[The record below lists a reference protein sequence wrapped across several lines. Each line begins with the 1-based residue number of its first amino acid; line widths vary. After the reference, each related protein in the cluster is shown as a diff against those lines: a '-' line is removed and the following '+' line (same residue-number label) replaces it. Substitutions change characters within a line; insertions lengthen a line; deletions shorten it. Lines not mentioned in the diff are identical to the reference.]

1 MNIIKVIKSVSFIL
15 FVGISLLLFML
26 RPFGLLDRE
35 APIEINANVV
45 FSPDE
50 LLANLPYGNDLL
62 RALDLS
68 RFDSEQALLQ
78 IALFDKKKVYED
90 NPLYQAYYFMTMN
103 NIMLRSGRIDDASV
117 YTKKLLALGEQE
129 KLQWI
134 KADALSE
141 LAIERTKRGDLDTA
155 LDYLNESVKIAKEI
169 NYEKLLIKSYNS
181 LGVINI
187 LSSDYGKAQS
197 YFHQGLK
204 LVETNPKHLYHSKI
218 IANLA
223 VIYIYLEEWNKA
235 IAYIDQSKEIY
246 RRDKRLEP
254 AIMSVLL
261 TNESNV
267 YFRLG
272 DAPKARLAYVEAKK
286 TLEKDSSTRLQAIV
300 LNSLSNVLYLEQQYE
315 SAIAESERCLRL
327 DGIQNLPL
335 QRGLCYKSKAHGN
348 MALGNY
354 NATIEDLNASVKE
367 NSKIAHTAYIT
378 SNHKLLSE
386 AYEQLGNDSEALKY
400 FKLYYLGDKEVLFD
414 QRQSELYLLEESFN
428 AEASRYALA
437 LLKTK
442 NEVQELELE
451 RQTLVSRVILGV
463 TFCVLLA
470 LGYVLKK
477 NLDIKNK
484 NQLLQYSNSNLVEL
498 STRDALTG
506 LYNRRYF
513 DYFIQRLKQSR
524 SISRDTSFTIAIL
537 DLDHFKAV
545 NDNYG
550 HDVGDLVLIEV
561 AKRFMLN
568 LPSSD
573 LIIRWGGEE
582 FICVIENKGNVSSLQ
597 MLKKVWSAIT
607 DEPVSTPAGDINIT
621 LSIGAVTDIPAVE
634 FMARHTELLKRA
646 DERLY
651 KAKHTGRNQIIA
663 ID

>member
-1 MNIIKVIKSVSFIL
+1 MKIIKSVSIIL
-15 FVGISLLLFML
+15 VVGVSLLLFML
-26 RPFGLLDRE
+26 RPFGLFDNHLPVE
-35 APIEINANVV
+35 ANTTVV

-50 LLANLPYGNDLL
+50 LLAKLPHGNTLL
-62 RALDLS
+62 EILDLS
-68 RFDSEQALLQ
+68 RFDGDEALIKINLLAEQRT
-78 IALFDKKKVYED
+78 FKDH
-90 NPLYQAYYFMTMN
+90 PLYQAYYFMAMN
-103 NIMLRSGRIDDASV
+103 NIMLRLGRIDDAFT
-117 YTKKLLALGEQE
+117 YATQLLLLAEQE
-129 KLQWI
+129 NLQWV
-134 KADALSE
+134 KASALSE

-169 NYEKLLIKSYNS
+169 NDEKLLIKSYNS
-181 LGVINI
+181 LGVISI
-187 LSSDYGKAQS
+187 LSSEYGKAQD

-218 IANLA
+218 IGNLA

-235 IAYIDQSKEIY
+235 IAYIDQAKEIY
-246 RRDKRLEP
+246 RQDKRLEP
-254 AIMSVLL
+254 AIMSILL

-272 DAPKARLAYVEAKK
+272 DAIKARQAYVDAKE

-315 SAIAESERCLRL
+315 SAITESERCLHL
-327 DGIQNLPL
+327 AGIQDLPL
-335 QRGLCYKSKAHGN
+335 QRGLCYKSKAHSN

-354 NATIEDLNASVKE
+354 NAAIEDLNAAIKE
-367 NSKIAHTAYIT
+367 NNKIAHTAYIT
-378 SNHKLLSE
+378 STQKLLSE
-386 AYEQLGNDSEALKY
+386 AYEKLGNDGEALKY

-428 AEASRYALA
+428 AETSRNELA

-442 NEVQELELE
+442 NEIQDLELE
-451 RQTLVSRVILGV
+451 TQTLVTRVILGV

-513 DYFIQRLKQSR
+513 DYFIQRLRQGR
-524 SISRDTSFTIAIL
+524 STSRDSSFTLAIM

-550 HDVGDLVLIEV
+550 HDVGDIVLIEV
-561 AKRFMLN
+561 SKRFLLN

-582 FICVIENKGNVSSLQ
+582 FICVIENQGDITSLQ
-597 MLKKVWSAIT
+597 TLEKVWSAII

-621 LSIGAVTDIPAVE
+621 LSIGAVTDIPAAE
-634 FMARHTELLKRA
+634 FMASHTELLKRA

-663 ID
+663 LD

>member
-1 MNIIKVIKSVSFIL
+1 MKIIKSVSIIL
-15 FVGISLLLFML
+15 VVGVSLLLFML
-26 RPFGLLDRE
+26 RPFGLFDNHQPAE
-35 APIEINANVV
+35 ANTTVV

-50 LLANLPYGNDLL
+50 LLVKLPHGNALL
-62 RALDLS
+62 EILDLS
-68 RFDSEQALLQ
+68 RFDGDEALIKINLL
-78 IALFDKKKVYED
+78 AELPTFKDH
-90 NPLYQAYYFMTMN
+90 PLYQAYYFMAMN
-103 NIMLRSGRIDDASV
+103 NIMLRLGRIDDAST
-117 YTKKLLALGEQE
+117 YTNKLLDFAEQE
-129 KLQWI
+129 QLQWL
-134 KADALSE
+134 KASALSE

-155 LDYLNESVKIAKEI
+155 LDYLNESIKIAKEI
-169 NYEKLLIKSYNS
+169 NYERLLIKSYNS
-181 LGVINI
+181 LGVISI
-187 LSSDYGKAQS
+187 LSSEYGKAQD

-218 IANLA
+218 IGNLA

-235 IAYIDQSKEIY
+235 IAYIDQAKEIY
-246 RRDKRLEP
+246 HQDERLEP

-272 DAPKARLAYVEAKK
+272 DAIKARQAYVDAKA
-286 TLEKDSSTRLQAIV
+286 TLEKDSSIRLQAIV

-315 SAIAESERCLRL
+315 SAIAESERCLYL
-327 DGIQNLPL
+327 VGIQDLPL
-335 QRGLCYKSKAHGN
+335 QRGLCYKSKAHSN

-354 NATIEDLNASVKE
+354 NAAIEDLNASIKE
-367 NSKIAHTAYIT
+367 NNKIVHTAYIT
-378 SNHKLLSE
+378 GNQKLLSE
-386 AYEQLGNDSEALKY
+386 AYEQLGNNSQALKY

-428 AEASRYALA
+428 AETSRNALA

-442 NEVQELELE
+442 NEIQDLELE
-451 RQTLVSRVILGV
+451 RQTLVTRVILGV
-463 TFCVLLA
+463 TFSVLLA

-498 STRDALTG
+498 STRDTLTG

-513 DYFIQRLKQSR
+513 DYFIQRLRQGR
-524 SISRDTSFTIAIL
+524 STYRDSSFTLAIM

-561 AKRFMLN
+561 AKRFLLN

-582 FICVIENKGNVSSLQ
+582 FICVIEDQGDIASLQ
-597 MLKKVWSAIT
+597 TLEKVWAAIT

-621 LSIGAVTDIPAVE
+621 LSIGAVTDIPTAE
-634 FMARHTELLKRA
+634 FMASHTELLKRA

>member
-1 MNIIKVIKSVSFIL
+1 M
-15 FVGISLLLFML
+15 
-26 RPFGLLDRE
+26 
-35 APIEINANVV
+35 
-45 FSPDE
+45 
-50 LLANLPYGNDLL
+50 
-62 RALDLS
+62 
-68 RFDSEQALLQ
+68 
-78 IALFDKKKVYED
+78 
-90 NPLYQAYYFMTMN
+90 
-103 NIMLRSGRIDDASV
+103 
-117 YTKKLLALGEQE
+117 
-129 KLQWI
+129 
-134 KADALSE
+134 
-141 LAIERTKRGDLDTA
+141 
-155 LDYLNESVKIAKEI
+155 
-169 NYEKLLIKSYNS
+169 
-181 LGVINI
+181 GVISI
-187 LSSDYGKAQS
+187 LSSEYGKAQD
-197 YFHQGLK
+197 YFHKGLK
-204 LVETNPKHLYHSKI
+204 LVETNSKHLYHSKI
-218 IANLA
+218 IGNLA

-246 RRDKRLEP
+246 RQDKRLEP
-254 AIMSVLL
+254 AIMTVLL

-267 YFRLG
+267 YYRLG
-272 DAPKARLAYVEAKK
+272 DAVKARQAYVEANK
-286 TLEKDSSTRLQAIV
+286 TLEKDSSARLQAIV

-315 SAIAESERCLRL
+315 SAIAESERCLYL

-335 QRGLCYKSKAHGN
+335 QRGLCYKSKAHSN

-354 NATIEDLNASVKE
+354 GAAIEDLNASVKE

-386 AYEQLGNDSEALKY
+386 AYEALGDNSEALKY

-428 AEASRYALA
+428 AEASRNALT

-442 NEVQELELE
+442 NEIQDLELE
-451 RQTLVSRVILGV
+451 RQTLVTRVILGV

-477 NLDIKNK
+477 NLDIKSK

-513 DYFIQRLKQSR
+513 DQYIQRLKQGR
-524 SISRDTSFTIAIL
+524 SSTRDSSFTIAIM

-561 AKRFMLN
+561 AKRFLLN
-568 LPSSD
+568 LASSD

-582 FICVIENKGNVSSLQ
+582 FICVIEEQGNIASLHK
-597 MLKKVWSAIT
+597 LEKVWSAIK

-621 LSIGAVTDIPAVE
+621 LSIGVVTDISAADL
-634 FMARHTELLKRA
+634 MASHTKLLKRA